1 MICFMTA
8 DELRKKYLQFFVE
21 KGHQEISS
29 ANLVP
34 ENDPTA
40 LFINSGMHPLVPYLL
55 GQPHPLG
62 KRLTSIQK
70 CIRTAD
76 IEEVGD
82 SVHLTF
88 FEMLGNWSLGDYF
101 KKEAIN
107 WSFEFLTNPKWLG
120 LDPQKIYVSVFEGDP
135 EMGVVLDE
143 ESIAIWQEV
152 FKKVGIKAQ
161 VGERIFAYPKEKNW
175 WGPAGQTG
183 PSGPDTEMFYDTGK
197 SHNLRFGKK
206 CHPNCECG
214 KFVEIW
220 NDVFMEFNKT
230 PQGKFIPLPQK
241 NVDTGLG
248 LEREL
253 MILQG
258 KESIYETELF
268 QNIIFKIEEISGKL
282 HAQSQYQRAI
292 RIIADHLRSAAF
304 IIADGVLPSNKE
316 QGSVLRRL
324 IRRSLRF
331 GRQLGILELF
341 CGEVAKV
348 VIADYQKVYPE
359 LESYKEKIVEVL
371 IEEENKFAKTIDI
384 GLREWEKLVSKKSKN
399 ISGKESFYLYETFGF
414 PLEIIEELAK
424 EKKIKIDVN
433 EFQEEYNKHQQ
444 ASRQGAAKRFSGG
457 LADHSEATTKLH
469 TATHLLQQSLRLV
482 LGTHVHQA
490 GSNITAERLR
500 FDFTQDRKLTEEEIK
515 KVEALVNEKI
525 KENLAVS
532 FAVKTL
538 AEAKKEGAL
547 AFFGEKYQDKVK
559 IYTIGSFSKEVCGGP
574 HVDFTGHL
582 GSFKIKKEEA
592 AASGVRRIYAT
603 LN

>member
-1 MICFMTA
+1 MTA
-8 DELRKKYLQFFVE
+8 DELRKKYTQFFVE
-21 KGHQEISS
+21 QGHKLIPS

-62 KRLTSIQK
+62 QRLTSIQK
-70 CIRTAD
+70 CIRTLD

-82 SVHLTF
+82 ATHLTF

-101 KKEAIN
+101 KKEAIK
-107 WSFEFLTNPKWLG
+107 WSFEFLTDKKWLG
-120 LDPQKIYVSVFEGDP
+120 LDPNKIYVSVFKGDSK
-135 EMGVVLDE
+135 MGVDLDR

-152 FKKVGIKAQ
+152 FKKAGIKVE
-161 VGERIFAYPKEKNW
+161 VGERIFVYPKDKNW

-183 PSGPDTEMFYDTGK
+183 PCGPDTEMFYDSGK
-197 SHNLRFGKK
+197 FHNLSFGKK
-206 CHPNCECG
+206 CHPNCNCG
-214 KFVEIW
+214 RFVEIW
-220 NDVFMEFNKT
+220 NDVFMQFNKT
-230 PQGKFIPLPQK
+230 SDGKFIPLPQK

-258 KESIYETELF
+258 KESVYDTELF
-268 QNIIFKIEEISGKL
+268 QNIISKIEEITGKQ
-282 HAQSQYQRAI
+282 HTQSQYQRAI

-316 QGSVLRRL
+316 QGSILRRL
-324 IRRSLRF
+324 IRRCLRF
-331 GRQLGILELF
+331 GRQLGVLELF
-341 CGEVAKV
+341 CGEVTKV
-348 VIADYQKVYPE
+348 VITDYQKDYPE
-359 LESYKEKIVEVL
+359 LKLNKEKIIEVL
-371 IEEENKFAKTIDI
+371 TEEEDKFAKTIDT
-384 GLREWEKLVSKKSKN
+384 GLRQWEKLVRTDPKK
-399 ISGKESFYLYETFGF
+399 ISGQEAFYLYETFGF

-424 EKKIKIDVN
+424 EKNMKIDIN

-444 ASRQGAAKRFSGG
+444 ASRQGVAKRFSGG

-469 TATHLLQQSLRLV
+469 TATHLLQQSLRVV

-500 FDFTQDRKLTEEEIK
+500 FDFTQNKKVTEEELK
-515 KVEALVNEKI
+515 KVEDLVNEKI
-525 KENLAVS
+525 KENLPISYSIKA
-532 FAVKTL
+532 L
-538 AEAKKEGAL
+538 EEAKKDGAL
-547 AFFGEKYQDKVK
+547 AFFGERYQEKVK
-559 IYTIGSFSKEVCGGP
+559 VYKIGNYSQEVCGGP
-574 HVDFTGHL
+574 HVDFTGSL
-582 GSFKIKKEEA
+582 GSFKIKKEETA
-592 AASGVRRIYAT
+592 GSGVRRIYAT